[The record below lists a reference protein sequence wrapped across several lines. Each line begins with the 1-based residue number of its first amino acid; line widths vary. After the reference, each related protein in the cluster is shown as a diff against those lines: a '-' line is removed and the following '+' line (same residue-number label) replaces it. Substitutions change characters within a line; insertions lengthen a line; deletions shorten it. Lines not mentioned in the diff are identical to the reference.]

1 MTDPEEHP
9 SLQPVLHRAAPS
21 FLVWSPEGANPR
33 GLYPRSPL
41 QFLGDARDGD
51 TEQCRRAGDQEPL
64 GGPTGRGGAGARAR
78 ALTSGAG
85 SAAVTR
91 GGGAVHRPGPAGYSF
106 KRRAAYGVARALAEP
121 GPGAA

>member
-1 MTDPEEHP
+1 MATQSSAAARETKNP
-9 SLQPVLHRAAPS
+9 SEA
-21 FLVWSPEGANPR
+21 PR
-33 GLYPRSPL
+33 G
-41 QFLGDARDGD
+41 G
-51 TEQCRRAGDQEPL
+51 
-64 GGPTGRGGAGARAR
+64 GGAGARAR

>member
-1 MTDPEEHP
+1 MATQSSAAARETKSP
-9 SLQPVLHRAAPS
+9 SEAPQ
-21 FLVWSPEGANPR
+21 G
-33 GLYPRSPL
+33 
-41 QFLGDARDGD
+41 
-51 TEQCRRAGDQEPL
+51 
-64 GGPTGRGGAGARAR
+64 GGAGARAR

-91 GGGAVHRPGPAGYSF
+91 GGGAVHRTGQAGYSF

>member
-1 MTDPEEHP
+1 MATQSSAAARETESP
-9 SLQPVLHRAAPS
+9 SDD
-21 FLVWSPEGANPR
+21 PR
-33 GLYPRSPL
+33 G
-41 QFLGDARDGD
+41 
-51 TEQCRRAGDQEPL
+51 
-64 GGPTGRGGAGARAR
+64 GGAGARAR

-106 KRRAAYGVARALAEP
+106 KRRAASGVARVLAEP